1 MQLPAFLALTLSL
14 FVSSSVSV
22 SVCLFLSYELWM
34 ILLAT
39 LNNLIDMK
47 SLASSVTNPKRGPTK
62 EYEGG
67 KMTGM
72 IPNGILASGHDN
84 SFISAF
90 HRDALNLRSITNSPE
105 MRNGL
110 PVPWDISIS
119 PIHVFQTMIRRWQNF
134 IIFLRIWNGT
144 NMRSFHSKCSDC
156 FTPI

>member
-1 MQLPAFLALTLSL
+1 
-14 FVSSSVSV
+14 
-22 SVCLFLSYELWM
+22 M

-47 SLASSVTNPKRGPTK
+47 SLASSVTNPKRGPKK

-110 PVPWDISIS
+110 PVP
-119 PIHVFQTMIRRWQNF
+119 
-134 IIFLRIWNGT
+134 
-144 NMRSFHSKCSDC
+144 
-156 FTPI
+156 